1 MDRIL
6 CLPIGFPKPALDPR
20 SLNEKVDNS
29 VKHISYD
36 GGSGERGRVGAVPWS
51 SGSVGKWP
59 SDPWA
64 PSGLGV
70 WPGLRCG
77 VEVVPLVHR

>member
-36 GGSGERGRVGAVPWS
+36 GGSGGGREGVD
-51 SGSVGKWP
+51 
-59 SDPWA
+59 SD
-64 PSGLGV
+64 V
-70 WPGLRCG
+70 NILRAWKFLSHI
-77 VEVVPLVHR
+77 PLAKSQDS